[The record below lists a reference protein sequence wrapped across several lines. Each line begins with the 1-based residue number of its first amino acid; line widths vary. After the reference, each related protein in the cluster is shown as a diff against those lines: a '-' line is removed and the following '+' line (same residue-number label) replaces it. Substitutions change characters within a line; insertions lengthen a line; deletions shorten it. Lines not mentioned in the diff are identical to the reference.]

1 MYEGDQWLNG
11 TTVTTPW
18 ISSWVISEIRI
29 APHLVCCTTW
39 ASCRQSLFPATSY
52 SVWPD
57 NVLQLGLKSKR
68 WKALHK
74 SWLYLGPAAHLYHHS
89 LRFITFLMS
98 LCCCS
103 DTEASCLSRLLQSK
117 PSAVVLWHSC
127 TEVKDSMAWLLLT
140 YIPSYSAMWALSCW
154 HFFISFIASLI
165 FSECKYH
172 VHIYSMDPPLEPALL
187 CAFSMMM
194 LKCFWGLW
202 EKGQTENLESLVN
215 VNRVWKLIFIDAY
228 SATNGR
234 DGQVNCPTSW
244 GHSSSFAPA
253 QQQASTTGSQGQAAL
268 QAQAQR

>member
-18 ISSWVISEIRI
+18 ISSWVISEVRI

-39 ASCRQSLFPATSY
+39 GSCRQSLLPATSY

-74 SWLYLGPAAHLYHHS
+74 SWLYLGPAAHPYYHS
-89 LRFITFLMS
+89 LRFMAFLMS

-127 TEVKDSMAWLLLT
+127 TEVKDSMAWLRLT
-140 YIPSYSAMWALSCW
+140 YIPSYSVMWAVSCW
-154 HFFISFIASLI
+154 HFSF
-165 FSECKYH
+165 
-172 VHIYSMDPPLEPALL
+172 PLLSHSFPVDINAMPTFCQWIHCRNQACFMVFLRDDVEMFLA
-187 CAFSMMM
+187 AVGDSTNRKT
-194 LKCFWGLW
+194 LKVMWMSVEFG
-202 EKGQTENLESLVN
+202 N
-215 VNRVWKLIFIDAY
+215 
-228 SATNGR
+228 
-234 DGQVNCPTSW
+234 
-244 GHSSSFAPA
+244 
-253 QQQASTTGSQGQAAL
+253 
-268 QAQAQR
+268 